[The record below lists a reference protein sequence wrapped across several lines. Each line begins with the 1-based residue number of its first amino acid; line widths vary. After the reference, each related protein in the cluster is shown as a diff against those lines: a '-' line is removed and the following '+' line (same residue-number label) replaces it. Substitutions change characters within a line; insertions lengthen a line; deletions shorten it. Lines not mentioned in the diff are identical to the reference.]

1 LTPSFGCSFRF
12 MLISRNRLLR
22 PSALVLL
29 WVLSLATAELCL
41 AKSPLLP
48 ASGEADNQDSEE
60 KDKKKDK
67 KHYEKPYALIFG
79 TVWAPDNR
87 PVYGVKVKCRRANE
101 KKVRWELYSD
111 HSGEFA
117 IRVPA
122 GKLDYVVFAD
132 MKDFKSL
139 DGKHFQAPPE
149 VTVHIE
155 NDERTDIGLHLK

>member
-1 LTPSFGCSFRF
+1 

-22 PSALVLL
+22 PSALVLI

-41 AKSPLLP
+41 AKSPLP
-48 ASGEADNQDSEE
+48 QAPGETDNQKSDEPEE
-60 KDKKKDK
+60 KDKNKKDK
-67 KHYEKPYALIFG
+67 KHHEKPYALIFG
-79 TVWAPDNR
+79 TVWAPDKR

-132 MKDFKSL
+132 LKGFKSL

>member
-1 LTPSFGCSFRF
+1 
-12 MLISRNRLLR
+12 M
-22 PSALVLL
+22 
-29 WVLSLATAELCL
+29 SLAAAELCL
-41 AKSPLLP
+41 AKSPLLQ
-48 ASGEADNQDSEE
+48 ASGEADTQKSDESEE
-60 KDKKKDK
+60 KDKNKKDK
-67 KHYEKPYALIFG
+67 KHHEKPYALIFG
-79 TVWAPDNR
+79 TVWAPDKR

-132 MKDFKSL
+132 LKGFKSL

>member
-1 LTPSFGCSFRF
+1 

-29 WVLSLATAELCL
+29 WVLSLAAAELCL
-41 AKSPLLP
+41 AKSPLLQAP
-48 ASGEADNQDSEE
+48 GETDNQKSDEPEE
-60 KDKKKDK
+60 KDKNKKDK
-67 KHYEKPYALIFG
+67 KHHEKPYALIFG
-79 TVWAPDNR
+79 TVWAPDKR

-132 MKDFKSL
+132 LKGFKSL

>member
-1 LTPSFGCSFRF
+1 

-29 WVLSLATAELCL
+29 WVLSLAAAELCL
-41 AKSPLLP
+41 AKSPLLQAP
-48 ASGEADNQDSEE
+48 GETDNQKSDEPEE
-60 KDKKKDK
+60 KDKNKKDK
-67 KHYEKPYALIFG
+67 KHHEKPYALIFG